1 MHWLAAPAS
10 RSGRLFR
17 KPIFPLR
24 GPNVIHLG
32 ENNPLALQVAMTPMS
47 KDKTQPLSDSDLD
60 GFLQGTLPPAEMA
73 RITELLRADGAARE
87 QLETRRKAKG
97 DSHHAETMDDVARQQ
112 GTSRGGAPSASP
124 NDSAQQP
131 AAEEQTFPP
140 AGAKSVEAFASLL
153 SHSGLMSQD
162 DINSFLQ
169 KSVPPDVTISS
180 AEDLSEYLVR
190 KQKLTE
196 FQAEWLQQGK
206 TEGLVLGNYV
216 VLDKLGAG
224 GMGVV
229 FKAQHRRMKRTVAL
243 KVLPEAIAKSP
254 DAINRFHR
262 EVEAAAKLQH
272 PNIAA
277 AYDADDDKGVHFLVM
292 EFVDGPNLSAYLKQE
307 GPLPLPYALA
317 LTLQTAYGLAHA
329 HSQGVVHRDIKPGN
343 LMVDSHGTLKI
354 LDMGLAQLARE
365 ATDEDI
371 TEITQS
377 GRMMGTVDYM
387 APEQAVDAK
396 TADGR
401 ADIYSLGCTFFH
413 LAVGRPLAPE
423 GSITQKLLWHQNEP
437 LPPLSAA
444 LPGATEALSAAIH
457 KMLAKL
463 PDDRQSSMLEVIADL
478 EAALAEISA
487 NQQGQDQTL
496 QLAGPISAVPLR
508 PSASGYPSLTESST
522 VTSYRAAMQPASKV
536 AAADSKSPARGPI
549 YAALG
554 VAALAG
560 MLGWAIWKFAGADP
574 AGGDP
579 PVVVRDPDTTNTGGG
594 TTPPPRPNSDPRGGI
609 ADGGQPTGGGAA
621 DPGGGAGDPEG
632 AAATTPEQQR
642 RRLLQWIFDNG
653 GSVTVLTADG
663 VAPRPVGRLS
673 ELPEGSIY
681 SVMLDDSVATD
692 RELAELAQLTEIQ
705 ELNLSGTR
713 LSDRGLAELSALA
726 NLSLLDVSGTSVTD
740 AGVAALGPL
749 EKLRE
754 LRLARTE
761 ISDAAMI
768 YLAALPR
775 IEKLDLSDTAVTD
788 VGLKKLADVAPLRH
802 LMLNGAEIT
811 EPGYRQ
817 LAAALPRAEI
827 IWNGPDT
834 ERMIARELLDAGAV
848 IGIVEPGDGSPTM
861 VDRKA
866 DLPQRRFQIA
876 SVDLRGKATFA
887 DRDLEPLVQLSELSE
902 LKLEGT
908 SVTDAGVARLG
919 DVHSLERLELGTLP
933 LSEDTLGALERK
945 LPGLKIEQQVTNERI
960 TAEWALA
967 NGGFVSVVTPE
978 GELPRLSAVEQ
989 LPRGPFKLTKLSL
1002 AEVESVSDDDLAKLR
1017 GLAGLEALYL
1027 NGAGVTDAGL
1037 VHLIGC
1043 TALQE
1048 LNLGDT
1054 ATTDAALAEIAKL
1067 PSLRELYLSGAQ
1079 IEGSGLR
1086 SLAKLPRL
1094 THLSL
1099 ARTNV
1104 GDEDLV
1110 ALKGCQE
1117 LEWLAL
1123 SGCPITDE
1131 AVAQLKLLPKLREL
1145 VVDGTRL
1152 TDAGVEQ
1159 LREAY
1164 SSEAVTADPLDPQR
1178 LVARWVVEMGGVAM
1192 AGEQRIAQTADLPR
1206 DALVLTAI
1214 DLADVPNVAAKTI
1227 DPLQHCPDL
1236 ISLNLNRTEI
1246 TDEDLAAIAQLTS
1259 LEELHLAG
1267 TRVSDQGLAHLAALN
1282 SLRVLDLS
1290 ETRVTGSGLANLQ
1303 DLPNLAALRLDRCRV
1318 SDSAME
1324 TINRYPALTELSLA
1338 FNTGLS
1344 DRGLAKLTNLN
1355 KLQMLD
1361 VGGARLTD
1369 VAMSTI
1375 GNFTE
1380 LRRLNLAGT
1389 KVSDA
1394 SAEAFGKFPNL
1405 QSVNLASTEVGDRTM
1420 TALAGLKNLQIVDA
1434 RRTGVTATG
1443 ASAVR
1448 EANPAARVEFTPQV
1462 ETDPNTGGGRFGG

>member
-1 MHWLAAPAS
+1 
-10 RSGRLFR
+10 
-17 KPIFPLR
+17 
-24 GPNVIHLG
+24 
-32 ENNPLALQVAMTPMS
+32 
-47 KDKTQPLSDSDLD
+47 
-60 GFLQGTLPPAEMA
+60 
-73 RITELLRADGAARE
+73 
-87 QLETRRKAKG
+87 
-97 DSHHAETMDDVARQQ
+97 
-112 GTSRGGAPSASP
+112 
-124 NDSAQQP
+124 
-131 AAEEQTFPP
+131 TFPP
-140 AGAKSVEAFASLL
+140 ASAKSVEAFASLL

-162 DINSFLQ
+162 DINSFLE

-277 AYDADDDKGVHFLVM
+277 AFDADDDKGVHFLVM
-292 EFVDGPNLSAYLKQE
+292 EYVDGPNLSAYLKQE

-396 TADGR
+396 TADAR

-444 LPGATEALSAAIH
+444 LPGATESVCAAIH
-457 KMLAKL
+457 KMLAKQA
-463 PDDRQSSMLEVIADL
+463 DDRQSSMLEVIADL

-496 QLAGPISAVPLR
+496 QLAGPISAVSLR
-508 PSASGYPSLTESST
+508 PSASGYPSMTESST
-522 VTSYRAAMQPASKV
+522 VTSYRAAMQPASH
-536 AAADSKSPARGPI
+536 AAAANTNSPSRTLI
-549 YAALG
+549 YAMLG
-554 VAALAG
+554 VAAL
-560 MLGWAIWKFAGADP
+560 LGIVGLVIWRFVGAETVQ
-574 AGGDP
+574 GDP
-579 PVVVRDPDTTNTGGG
+579 PVVVRDPDTTNTGGE
-594 TTPPPRPNSDPRGGI
+594 TTPRPNIDPRGGLV
-609 ADGGQPTGGGAA
+609 DGGQSVGGGAA
-621 DPGGGAGDPEG
+621 DPGDGGDDLKGG
-632 AAATTPEQQR
+632 AAATPEQQR
-642 RRLLQWIFDNG
+642 RQLLQWIFDNG

-663 VAPRPVGRLS
+663 VAPRPVARLS

-692 RELAELAQLTEIQ
+692 NELAGLAQLTEMQ
-705 ELNLSGTR
+705 ELMLPGTN
-713 LSDRGLAELSALA
+713 LSDRGLAQLAALA
-726 NLSLLDVSGTSVTD
+726 NVSLLDVSGTAITD
-740 AGVAALGPL
+740 AGVVALQPL
-749 EKLRE
+749 KKLRE

-768 YLAALPR
+768 YLADLPR
-775 IEKLDLSDTAVTD
+775 LEKLDLSDTAVTD
-788 VGLKKLADVAPLRH
+788 VGLKKLADLGSLRY

-811 EPGYRQ
+811 EPGFRQ

-834 ERMIARELLDAGAV
+834 ERMIARDLLDAGAV
-848 IGIVEPGDGSPTM
+848 IGIVEPGDGSPTL
-861 VDRKA
+861 VERKA

-887 DRDLEPLVQLSELSE
+887 DHNLEPLVQLSELSE

-919 DVHSLERLELGTLP
+919 DVNSLERLELGTLP
-933 LSEDTLGALERK
+933 LSEETLGALERK
-945 LPGLKIEQQVTNERI
+945 LPGLKIEQQVTNERV

-967 NGGFVSVVTPE
+967 GGGFVSVVTPE
-978 GELPRLSAVEQ
+978 GELPGLSAVEQ

-1002 AEVESVSDDDLAKLR
+1002 ADAESVTDDDLAKLR
-1017 GLAGLEALYL
+1017 GLAGLEALHL
-1027 NGAGVTDAGL
+1027 NGTGVTDAGL

-1048 LNLGDT
+1048 LNLSDT
-1054 ATTDAALAEIAKL
+1054 AITDAALEELAKL
-1067 PSLRELYLSGAQ
+1067 PSLRELYLAGAKVDG
-1079 IEGSGLR
+1079 EGLR

-1099 ARTNV
+1099 ARTDV

-1123 SGCPITDE
+1123 SDCAITDK

-1145 VVDGTRL
+1145 KVDGTRL
-1152 TDAGVEQ
+1152 TDAGVEE
-1159 LREAY
+1159 LRETF
-1164 SSEAVTADPLDPQR
+1164 SSEAVVADPLDPQR
-1178 LVARWVVEMGGVAM
+1178 LVARWVAELGGVAV

-1206 DALVLTAI
+1206 DAVALTAI
-1214 DLADVPNVAAKTI
+1214 DLADVPNVGAKTI

-1236 ISLNLNRTEI
+1236 TSLDLSRTEI
-1246 TDEDLAAIAQLTS
+1246 TDEDLAAIAQLTR

-1267 TRVSDQGLAHLAALN
+1267 TRVSDKGLAHLAALN

-1290 ETRVTGSGLANLQ
+1290 ETRVTGAGLAALQ
-1303 DLPNLAALRLDRCRV
+1303 DLPNLSALRLNRCRV
-1318 SDSAME
+1318 SDAAME
-1324 TINRYPALTELSLA
+1324 TINRYPALVELSLA
-1338 FNTGLS
+1338 FNTSLS
-1344 DRGLAKLTNLN
+1344 DSGIAKLTNLK
-1355 KLQMLD
+1355 KLQVLD
-1361 VGGARLTD
+1361 VGGARITD
-1369 VAMSTI
+1369 AAMSTI
-1375 GNFTE
+1375 GGFTD
-1380 LRRLNLAGT
+1380 LRRLNLAGG

-1394 SAEAFGKFPNL
+1394 SAEIFAQLPNL
-1405 QSVNLASTEVGDRTM
+1405 QSVNLGSTQVGDRTM
-1420 TALAGLKNLQIVDA
+1420 TALAGLKNLQ
-1434 RRTGVTATG
+1434 
-1443 ASAVR
+1443 
-1448 EANPAARVEFTPQV
+1448 
-1462 ETDPNTGGGRFGG
+1462 